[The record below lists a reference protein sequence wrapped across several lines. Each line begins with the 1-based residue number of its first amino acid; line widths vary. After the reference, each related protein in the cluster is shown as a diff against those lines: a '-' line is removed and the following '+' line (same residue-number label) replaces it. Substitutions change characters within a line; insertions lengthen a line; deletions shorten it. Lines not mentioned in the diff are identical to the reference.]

1 VRDASRGASPV
12 APRRAAPQHGGVL
25 PADRALADLGLRLR
39 DLGYRFVTP
48 TPETHRR
55 VNARPES
62 AEART
67 LRDVFGWSRP
77 FRDGTL
83 PGDVGAL
90 LGAADAVE
98 QLPGG
103 LRRSAVR
110 FSSIGDRLF
119 AHSAYPTLEADSV
132 FFGPDTY
139 RFVSLLRR
147 EVARARRVVDVGCG
161 SGAGG
166 ICIADR
172 VGELV
177 LSDVSPRALRFA
189 AVNAAIALAKAEVV
203 ESDVLS
209 AVGGPVD
216 LVVANPPYLVDERRR
231 TYRDGGG
238 PRGVALSVRIARE
251 ALDRLEPG
259 GRLVLYTATP
269 VVAGCH
275 ALEAELAPALA
286 GAEAVAYEELDPDVF
301 GEELEREAYRDVDRI
316 AVVALTCRR
325 PA

>member
-1 VRDASRGASPV
+1 V
-12 APRRAAPQHGGVL
+12 APRRAAAQDGPVQ
-25 PADRALADLGLRLR
+25 PTDRALADLGLRLR

-77 FRDGTL
+77 FGADAL
-83 PGDVGAL
+83 PGDVEAL

-98 QLPGG
+98 RLPGG

-110 FSSIGDRLF
+110 FSSVGDLLF
-119 AHSAYPTLEADSV
+119 AHSAYPTLDADSV

-139 RFVSLLRR
+139 RFASLLRR
-147 EVARARRVVDVGCG
+147 EVTGARRAVDVGCG

-166 ICIADR
+166 LSISGR

-189 AVNAAIALAKAEVV
+189 AVNAAIAGAKAEIVR
-203 ESDVLS
+203 SDVLS
-209 AVGGPVD
+209 AVDGPVD

-238 PRGVALSVRIARE
+238 ARGVALSVRIARE

-269 VVAGCH
+269 VVEGRH
-275 ALEAELAPALA
+275 VLEAELAPVLA
-286 GAEAVAYEELDPDVF
+286 GAEEVAYEELDPDVF
-301 GEELEREAYRDVDRI
+301 GEELERDAYRDVDRI